1 MGKIC
6 FFCGS
11 NHVTKKGF
19 SHGRQRWF
27 CKACGRHFSHS
38 WVDFSNEIFR
48 LRSSGK
54 LSSQDIA
61 NQLGVSRSTV
71 CRKIRSAPVPEI
83 KAPPGKIIALADTT
97 YWGWNFGVVAIRDA
111 VKGRIVWSK
120 FIDRKERIEDYVEGI
135 EWLENNGFQ
144 IVCIVSDGLRGLRER
159 LSRYPFQYCQFHQVK
174 TVRHWLTGRPK
185 LDASREHLD
194 LTYFM
199 VHTDRASFEGLF
211 GEWESK
217 WKTFLKERTL
227 HTDGKMYYTHKNL
240 RSAYHSIKRN
250 MHYQW
255 TFEELYGL
263 GIPNTNNGIESMF
276 ADLKSILRLHK
287 GISMNTR
294 KTMILEYFYRLNADE

>member
-11 NHVTKKGF
+11 NHVAKKGF

-185 LDASREHLD
+185 LDASRELLD

-227 HTDGKMYYTHKNL
+227 HADGKMYYTHKNL

-250 MHYQW
+250 MHYLW

-263 GIPNTNNGIESMF
+263 GIPNTNNGIESVF
-276 ADLKSILRLHK
+276 ADLKSIFASSQGHFNEHSK
-287 GISMNTR
+287 NHDFGIFLSPECR
-294 KTMILEYFYRLNADE
+294 